1 MEAIEAIIAS
11 IKGFFEFYMSTDL
24 PHKTLNSLVDV
35 LEYAGVALDILVRDY
50 IAVFFA

>member
-1 MEAIEAIIAS
+1 MEAILAS

-35 LEYAGVALDILVRDY
+35 FEYAAVVFDILVRDY